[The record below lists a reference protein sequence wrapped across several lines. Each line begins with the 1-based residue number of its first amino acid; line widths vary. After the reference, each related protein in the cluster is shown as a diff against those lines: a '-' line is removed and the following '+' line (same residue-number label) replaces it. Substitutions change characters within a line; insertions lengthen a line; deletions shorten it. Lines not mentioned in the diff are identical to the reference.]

1 MISINLLCC
10 QKNVLI
16 VMRICMIGKI
26 LMKQHY
32 LKEEEFYGNLNMEEI
47 TDYIH
52 GKRVCK
58 DLEIKNLR
66 EYHNLYLESDTL
78 LLTDVFENVRKLC

>member
-1 MISINLLCC
+1 
-10 QKNVLI
+10 
-16 VMRICMIGKI
+16 MIGKS

-78 LLTDVFENVRKLC
+78 LLADGFENFRKLC